1 MCSASCIAQS
11 RSFIVLRYPVANDQ
25 FIPSR
30 KTMPIKISSRFDAG
44 AIDVLRADT
53 AHTIELNLR
62 KDTHADIAQWFY
74 FRLQGARGERCT
86 MRFLNAAE
94 ATYPD
99 GWKDYQ
105 AVASYDRK
113 TWFRVPTAY
122 DGSVLTISHTPQFD
136 SIYYA
141 YFEPYSWERHLELL
155 GRAQASPLARI
166 EDLGSTIE
174 GRDLNV
180 LVIGNPDARKKVWV
194 IARQHPG
201 ETMAEWFA
209 EGMVDALL
217 DPLNPVAQ
225 KLLQHAVFYI
235 VPNMNPD
242 GAVNGNLR
250 TNAAGANL
258 NREWMTPSLASSPEV
273 WHVKNK
279 IQETGCDLFLDIHGD
294 EALPYVFVAGSEML
308 EGFTQQQAD
317 EQQAFIAQFMR
328 ASEDFQT
335 EFGYSAGKYRAEMLA
350 LASKYIGHTYKC
362 LSLTLEMPFKDN
374 ARSPDPR
381 VGWNGARS
389 AQLGRDI
396 LRPILHNVEGA
407 VR

>member
-1 MCSASCIAQS
+1 
-11 RSFIVLRYPVANDQ
+11 
-25 FIPSR
+25 
-30 KTMPIKISSRFDAG
+30 MPIKISSRFDAG

-62 KDTHADIAQWFY
+62 KDTHADIKQWFY

-86 MRFLNAAE
+86 MRLLNAGE
-94 ATYPD
+94 ATYQD

-279 IQETGCDLFLDIHGD
+279 IQEIGCDLFLDIHGD

-317 EQQAFIAQFMR
+317 EQHAFITQFMR

-396 LRPILHNVEGA
+396 LRPILHNIESA
-407 VR
+407 AR